1 LKTLPVG
8 LAGIVGQYQIDWGF
22 LLSGAVLASLPV
34 ILLFVFIGKYFVSG
48 LTEGAVK

>member
-1 LKTLPVG
+1 MEKVKTKNCANWQPYFLQMDLNTICLK
-8 LAGIVGQYQIDWGF
+8 
-22 LLSGAVLASLPV
+22 SSSN